1 MFIHVNSSITMKGK
15 VCMLDTIKK
24 NSAKNHMM
32 SFFYNVFS
40 WSYYY
45 FNAGFLTYKK
55 IPGTS

>member
-1 MFIHVNSSITMKGK
+1 
-15 VCMLDTIKK
+15 MLDTIKK